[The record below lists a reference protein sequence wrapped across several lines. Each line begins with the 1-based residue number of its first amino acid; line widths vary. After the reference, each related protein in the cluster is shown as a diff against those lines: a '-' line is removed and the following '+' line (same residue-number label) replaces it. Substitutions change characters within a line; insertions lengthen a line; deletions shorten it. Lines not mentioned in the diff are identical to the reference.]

1 MFRRLS
7 FALLLV
13 GAIVISGCV
22 GGGGGSKGDIATIR
36 TYLERLQNEEDI
48 EAALKYFTDPFE
60 IELLSF
66 VNGVPAC
73 ETLFAFDKYSDEY
86 YDDYYGDENEDEPC
100 IDKIREEFTHKE
112 LMEFADKFGSYVTI
126 EHELKL
132 GETDYTIQPANI
144 RVRGNT
150 AETSQDFLVRD
161 VLIGSPDDSL
171 YVDVA
176 GTYETYWRRVSN
188 DWKIYKLRMKMD
200 FKYQE

>member
-1 MFRRLS
+1 MNGGSSVFRRLS

-60 IELLSF
+60 IELLFF

-73 ETLFAFDKYSDEY
+73 ETLFAFD
-86 YDDYYGDENEDEPC
+86 EDEPC
-100 IDKIREEFTHKE
+100 IDIREEFTHKE

-176 GTYETYWRRVSN
+176 GTYETYWKDTLTTGRFTSCV
-188 DWKIYKLRMKMD
+188 
-200 FKYQE
+200 